1 MTDNTSQSQL
11 YLPTLGDFYARVSE
25 LGYPLIRFVAGI
37 MIVPHGM
44 QKLFGAFG
52 GAGLGG
58 TINFFDKIGLHP
70 AAPLVYLV
78 VIVEFLGGLCIA
90 LGLLTRFWAAAI
102 AIEMAY
108 IVFFMKWSHG
118 FFAGKGGFEYELM
131 WGLVALAIA
140 LRGSGKYSIDSSIG
154 KEL

>member
-11 YLPTLGDFYARVSE
+11 YFPALGDFYARVSE
-25 LGYPLIRFVAGI
+25 LGYPLIRFVAGL

-52 GAGLGG
+52 GGGLGG

-70 AAPLVYLV
+70 AGPLVYLV

-90 LGLLTRFWAAAI
+90 LGFLTRFWAAAV

-118 FFAGKGGFEYELM
+118 YFAGKGGFEYELM

-140 LRGSGKYSIDSSIG
+140 LCGSGKYSIDSSVG
-154 KEL
+154 KEV